1 MKNAFMGIFFYRPT
15 KKTAK
20 STINLTKVRWLIAL
34 LFAATGSTGALAVA
48 ASPTESLQALQTRVQ
63 QHASQY
69 YQAAKAKKT
78 TISVNALDSR
88 LQLRSCVNSPTIT
101 LNDPQYNGGNQT
113 ALVRCEG
120 EAPWSIYIPLQV
132 ALFYEYPVASR
143 NMARGDLVSAADIQ
157 TTLVNSTGQR
167 QGQIDSAVDIIGKS
181 LRRPI
186 RQGEVFR
193 SAQLEMPTV
202 VKRGD
207 LVSILTQVGAI
218 SVSSAGTAMSN
229 GKIGEKIRI
238 KNTQSE
244 RVIMAEVIE
253 AGSVRTL

>member
-1 MKNAFMGIFFYRPT
+1 MKNAFMDTFFYCLA
-15 KKTAK
+15 KKAAK
-20 STINLTKVRWLIAL
+20 ATVNLTKVSWLVAMIMTVPGGVIAL
-34 LFAATGSTGALAVA
+34 PAVA
-48 ASPTESLQALQTRVQ
+48 STAESLQALQSRVQ
-63 QHASQY
+63 QQAAQY
-69 YQAAKAKKT
+69 YQGAKAKKT
-78 TISVNALDSR
+78 NISVNALDSR
-88 LQLRSCVNSPTIT
+88 LQLRSCVKSLTIT

-113 ALVRCEG
+113 ALVRCDD
-120 EAPWSIYIPLQV
+120 EAPWSIYIPLQI

-143 NMARGDLVSAADIQ
+143 NMARGDVVSAGDIQ

-238 KNTQSE
+238 KNNQSD

>member
-1 MKNAFMGIFFYRPT
+1 MKNAFMGNFFYRPT

-20 STINLTKVRWLIAL
+20 TTNTLTKVRWLIAL
-34 LFAATGSTGALAVA
+34 LLTASGGIAALQA

-63 QHASQY
+63 QQASQY

-88 LQLRSCVNSPTIT
+88 LQLRACVNSPTIT

-132 ALFYEYPVASR
+132 ALFYEYPVAAR
-143 NMARGDLVSAADIQ
+143 NMARGDVVSAADIQ

-167 QGQIDSAVDIIGKS
+167 QGQIDSAPDIIGKS